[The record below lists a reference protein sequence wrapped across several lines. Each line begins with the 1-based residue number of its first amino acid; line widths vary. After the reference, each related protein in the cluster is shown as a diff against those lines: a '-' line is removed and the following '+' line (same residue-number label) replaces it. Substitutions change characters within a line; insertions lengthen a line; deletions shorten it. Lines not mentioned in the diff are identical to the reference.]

1 MKNLKKSVK
10 KNRRMNPSRLHP
22 RHFWADETG
31 LTSLLVFFLGYFIVL
46 NSLGEFGVGR
56 LVAHI
61 FFSLVIVAGVLT
73 TFKRR
78 WLSILVIVL
87 AVASLALNWAEEI
100 RPGAGLT
107 VLTTGLTLIYLGV
120 LLAVVIAQVFREGPV
135 TAHRI
140 RGAIVI
146 YLLLGVMWAFAYQV
160 VALTNPQAFRLP
172 EGLIT
177 GESDALRR
185 ELTYFSVVTLTTTG
199 YGDITA
205 VRPVARTLVMLE
217 AIVGQLYPA
226 IVLAWLVSL
235 AIMHRKEK
243 P

>member
-1 MKNLKKSVK
+1 MS
-10 KNRRMNPSRLHP
+10 PSRLHP
-22 RHFWADETG
+22 RHFWTDETG
-31 LTSLLVFFLGYFIVL
+31 LTSLLIFFLGYFIVL
-46 NSLGEFGVGR
+46 NSMGNLWFGR

-61 FFSLVIVAGVLT
+61 FFSLIIVAGVLA
-73 TFKRR
+73 TFSQR
-78 WLSILVIVL
+78 WLSVLVIIL

-100 RPGAGLT
+100 RPEAGLA
-107 VLTTGLTLIYLGV
+107 VLTTGLTLIYLGI
-120 LLAVVIAQVFREGPV
+120 LLAVVIAQVFRDGPV

-160 VALTNPQAFRLP
+160 VALTIPQAFRLP
-172 EGLIT
+172 EGLT
-177 GESDALRR
+177 AGEPEALRQ

-205 VRPVARTLVMLE
+205 VHPAARTLVMLE
-217 AIVGQLYPA
+217 ALVGQLYPA

>member
-1 MKNLKKSVK
+1 
-10 KNRRMNPSRLHP
+10 MNPSRLHP

-31 LTSLLVFFLGYFIVL
+31 LTGLLFFSLGYFIVL
-46 NSLGEFGVGR
+46 NSMGEFWFGR
-56 LVAHI
+56 LAAHI
-61 FFSLVIVAGVLT
+61 FFSLVIVAGVMT
-73 TFKRR
+73 AFKKR
-78 WLSILVIVL
+78 WFGFVVIVL
-87 AVASLALNWAEEI
+87 AVFTLALRWAEDF
-100 RPGAGLT
+100 RTVGGLA
-107 VLTTGLTLIYLGV
+107 VLTNVLSLIYMGI
-120 LLAVVIAQVFREGPV
+120 LLAVVITQVFQDGPV

-160 VALTNPQAFRLP
+160 VALTIPQAFRLP
-172 EGLIT
+172 EGMT
-177 GESDALRR
+177 AGDPDALRR

-205 VRPVARTLVMLE
+205 VHPVARTLVMLE
-217 AIVGQLYPA
+217 ALVGQLYPA

-243 P
+243 PRNSPNQKRR

>member
-1 MKNLKKSVK
+1 MY
-10 KNRRMNPSRLHP
+10 MNPSRLHL
-22 RHFWADETG
+22 RHFWVDETG
-31 LTSLLVFFLGYFIVL
+31 LTSLLIFSLGYFIVL
-46 NSLGEFGVGR
+46 NSLGEFWFGR

-61 FFSLVIVAGVLT
+61 FFSLIIVAGVLT
-73 TFKRR
+73 TFKQR
-78 WLSILVIVL
+78 WLSFFVIVL
-87 AVASLALNWAEEI
+87 AVACLALNWAEEI
-100 RPGAGLT
+100 RPGEGLT
-107 VLTTGLTLIYLGV
+107 VLTTVLTLIYLGM
-120 LLAVVIAQVFREGPV
+120 LLAVVIAQVFRDGPV
-135 TAHRI
+135 TRHRI

-160 VALTNPQAFRLP
+160 VALTSPQAFRLP

-177 GESDALRR
+177 GEPDALRR

-205 VRPVARTLVMLE
+205 VQPVARTLVMLE
-217 AIVGQLYPA
+217 VLVGQLYPA

>member
-1 MKNLKKSVK
+1 
-10 KNRRMNPSRLHP
+10 MNPSRLHP

-31 LTSLLVFFLGYFIVL
+31 LTSLLIFSLSYFIVL
-46 NSLGEFGVGR
+46 NSMGEFWFGR

-61 FFSLVIVAGVLT
+61 FFSLIIVAGVLT
-73 TFKRR
+73 TFKQR
-78 WLSILVIVL
+78 WLRFFVIGL
-87 AVASLALNWAEEI
+87 AVACLALIWAEEI
-100 RPGAGLT
+100 RPGEGLT
-107 VLTTGLTLIYLGV
+107 ILTTVLTLIYLGM
-120 LLAVVIAQVFREGPV
+120 LLAVVIAQVFRGGPV
-135 TAHRI
+135 TSHRI

-146 YLLLGVMWAFAYQV
+146 YILLGVMWAFAYQV
-160 VALTNPQAFRLP
+160 VALTTPQAFRLP
-172 EGLIT
+172 EGLT
-177 GESDALRR
+177 ASNPDALRR

-205 VRPVARTLVMLE
+205 VHPVARTLVMLE
-217 AIVGQLYPA
+217 ALVGQLYPA

>member
-1 MKNLKKSVK
+1 MH
-10 KNRRMNPSRLHP
+10 PSRLHP
-22 RHFWADETG
+22 RHFWSDETG
-31 LTSLLVFFLGYFIVL
+31 LTSLLILSLGYFIVL
-46 NSLGEFGVGR
+46 NSMGYFWFGR

-61 FFSLVIVAGVLT
+61 FFSLIIVAGVLT
-73 TFKRR
+73 TFKNK
-78 WLSILVIVL
+78 WLSFFAIVL
-87 AVASLALNWAEEI
+87 AVTSLALNWVEEF
-100 RPGAGLT
+100 RPEEGLA
-107 VLTTGLTLIYLGV
+107 VLTNSLNLIYLGV

-160 VALTNPQAFRLP
+160 VALTIPQAFRLP

-177 GESDALRR
+177 GKPGALRR

-205 VRPVARTLVMLE
+205 VHPVARTLVMLE
-217 AIVGQLYPA
+217 ALVGQLYPA

-235 AIMHRKEK
+235 AITHQKEK
-243 P
+243 PRNFQDQKRR

>member
-1 MKNLKKSVK
+1 MKRL
-10 KNRRMNPSRLHP
+10 RLHP
-22 RHFWADETG
+22 RHFWTDETG
-31 LTSLLVFFLGYFIVL
+31 LTGLLIFFLGYFIIL
-46 NSLGEFGVGR
+46 NSLGDIWFGR

-73 TFKRR
+73 TFQQK
-78 WLSILVIVL
+78 WLSFLVIVL
-87 AVASLALNWAEEI
+87 AVIILALKWAEEFRI
-100 RPGAGLT
+100 VEDLA
-107 VLTTGLTLIYLGV
+107 VLTNSLSLIYLGL
-120 LLAVVIAQVFREGPV
+120 LLAVVIAQVFRDGPV

-140 RGAIVI
+140 RGAILI

-160 VALTNPQAFRLP
+160 VALTSPQAFRLP

-177 GESDALRR
+177 GEPDALRR
-185 ELTYFSVVTLTTTG
+185 ELTYFSIVTLTTTG

-205 VRPVARTLVMLE
+205 VHPVARTLVMLE
-217 AIVGQLYPA
+217 ALVGQLYPA

-235 AIMHRKEK
+235 AILHQKDK